1 MRRVFA
7 AIVFTILAVGAAE
20 AQQSQIK
27 GFYIGMS
34 KADVLRLKPTEF
46 IIKERAPEE
55 GESGTILQFQ
65 TTDGDTSA
73 EFTLT
78 PGNTVRTYF
87 LAKSYFNASDMT
99 TDQFYQ
105 AILDQY
111 AIQKVIC
118 GYITIEAMPG
128 RFCRGLTAEGD
139 VAKLTPD
146 GIEIIGRLGQKPRS

>member
-1 MRRVFA
+1 
-7 AIVFTILAVGAAE
+7 
-20 AQQSQIK
+20 
-27 GFYIGMS
+27 MS
-34 KADVLRLKPTEF
+34 KADVFRLKPTEF
-46 IIKERAPEE
+46 IIKERAQEE

-78 PGNTVRTYF
+78 PGNTVRSYF
-87 LAKSYFNASDMT
+87 LAKSYFNAPDMT

-111 AIQKVIC
+111 PIQKVIC

-139 VAKLTPD
+139 VAKFTPD
-146 GIEIIGRLGQKPRS
+146 GIEIIGRLGPKPRLDGHANSPTRLR